1 MNIQEQEH
9 WDHENGCMSELQ
21 NAYQRSRMEID
32 TRGDTD
38 RIKELKKQG
47 KSFTVYWGEVF
58 CPSTDAFIA
67 DVPSVDRVFDTE
79 KEAKNYMIDDMG
91 DEEFASSVEMLELC
105 LPSNYNQ
112 YQKPIPKNLFSNKD
126 YYNNNNIPF

>member
-1 MNIQEQEH
+1 MNVQEQEH
-9 WDHENGCMSELQ
+9 WDYEDGCMSELQ
-21 NAYQRSRMEID
+21 NAYQLSRMEID

-67 DVPSVDRVFDTE
+67 DVSSVDRVFDTE
-79 KEAKNYMIDDMG
+79 KEAKSYMMNDMG
-91 DEEFASSVEMLELC
+91 DENIASSDEMLELC
-105 LPSNYNQ
+105 LPSDYN
-112 YQKPIPKNLFSNKD
+112 KHKNPRVKSHSFEE
-126 YYNNNNIPF
+126 YYE